1 MSGPTGPAGESAG
14 PAIDWSAPWLV
25 PYRPAGE
32 DLQRRLAAGAALLEG
47 LNSLAEIAEI
57 GRRAA
62 AGAACA
68 SGERVG
74 ARVRFVEP
82 AAKPSGEPYE
92 SFIARTG
99 CIPTRRNAHDL
110 LNALVWLTLPTLKQ
124 RLTQLQADQIEHRGA
139 DLARGAVRDALTLL
153 DENGALLQ
161 APPVL
166 IDALQAGDW
175 ATLFVAQRHRWRE
188 ARLLLVGH
196 ALLEKL
202 LQPRKAITAHV
213 WTVPSTAGDP
223 ADWLAR
229 HLEPQALAARP
240 WRPMPVLGVPGWW
253 NSNECAGF
261 YDDASV
267 FRRRAG
273 S

>member
-1 MSGPTGPAGESAG
+1 MSGPTDRAGEAG
-14 PAIDWSAPWLV
+14 EPAIDWSAPWLA
-25 PYRPAGE
+25 PYRRLGEVLQSRVAG
-32 DLQRRLAAGAALLEG
+32 GAAVLEG
-47 LNSLAEIAEI
+47 LNGLADTAE
-57 GRRAA
+57 AA
-62 AGAACA
+62 LPHAARD
-68 SGERVG
+68 SGETPS
-74 ARVRFVEP
+74 APVRFVDP
-82 AAKPSGEPYE
+82 AEKPSGEPYE
-92 SFIARTG
+92 CFIARTG
-99 CIPTRRNAHDL
+99 GVPTRRNNVHDL
-110 LNALVWLTLPTLKQ
+110 FNALVWLTHPTLKR
-124 RLTQLQADQIEHRGA
+124 RLTGLQAEQIAQRGTPP
-139 DLARGAVRDALTLL
+139 ARGAVRDALTLL

-161 APPVL
+161 APTVL
-166 IDALQAGDW
+166 IEALQAGDW
-175 ATLFVAQRHRWRE
+175 ATLFVSQRHRWRE

-213 WTVPSTAGDP
+213 WTVPATAGDP

-229 HLEPQALAARP
+229 HLESQALVTRP

-261 YDDASV
+261 YDDATV